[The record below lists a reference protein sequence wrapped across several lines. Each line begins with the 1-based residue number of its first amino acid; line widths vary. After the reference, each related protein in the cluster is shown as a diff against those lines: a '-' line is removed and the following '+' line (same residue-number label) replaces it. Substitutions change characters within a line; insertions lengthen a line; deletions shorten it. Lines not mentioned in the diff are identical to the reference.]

1 MNQEA
6 SDTTASP
13 SIDGGV
19 NDVDARIAAIVAGSD
34 EDAPVVEEEP
44 SKPETPKAKAA
55 KEAPA
60 EAEEPASTARDRI
73 RAIRE
78 EQQRKQEAAQ
88 LRKRAEVAERLEA
101 ENAELRQKAAFA
113 DTVRARI
120 TDKSEFFKLA
130 KDAGVTPQELASWL
144 QSAEDDPIGA
154 MTAQARKAIDPELAA
169 LKAENAEIKRY
180 IAEQRA
186 EREAAAA
193 AQNDAA
199 AAQEFVSIVD
209 SRPDSVLARFAAKY
223 GNEKLIGLADAA
235 ARSGEVAPGPGALAA
250 LADLLEDRLSEL
262 SGIGATVSTKPQIRA
277 PRTPS
282 QATRNINS
290 RLTSERTS
298 VSTVEND
305 LDNMSVEDR
314 IRYAASLM

>member
-1 MNQEA
+1 MSQEA
-6 SDTTASP
+6 SDTTTTP
-13 SIDGGV
+13 SVDGGV
-19 NDVDARIAAIVAGSD
+19 DSVDARIAAIVAGND

-55 KEAPA
+55 KEEAA

-78 EQQRKQEAAQ
+78 EQQRKQESAQ
-88 LRKRAEVAERLEA
+88 LRKRAEAAERLES

-120 TDKSEFFKLA
+120 TDKAEFFKLA
-130 KDAGVTPQELASWL
+130 KDAGVTPQELGAWL
-144 QSAEDDPIGA
+144 QSAEDDPISA

-169 LKAENAEIKRY
+169 LKAENAEFKRY
-180 IAEQRA
+180 ITEQR
-186 EREAAAA
+186 EREAAAAA

-209 SRPDSVLARFAAKY
+209 SRPDSVLARFAAEY
-223 GNEKLIGLADAA
+223 GQDKLIGLADAA
-235 ARSGEVAPGPGALAA
+235 ARAGEVEPGPGALTA
-250 LADLLEDRLSEL
+250 LADLLEDRLSQL
-262 SGIGATVSTKPQIRA
+262 SRIGTTVSAKPQIKA

-298 VSTVEND
+298 VTSAEDD

-314 IRYAASLM
+314 IKYAASLM